1 MSDKDQPEE
10 STYSDLSSD
19 FADDSVREVD
29 TGEPESELPSFDAY
43 GDDEEW
49 GALDD
54 DESLSGDPEW
64 TGDNLATLEPD
75 SPKDPNMPPPAAPN
89 LLWLSAKAP
98 GAATPGGGTPLPS
111 HLLRHV

>member
-49 GALDD
+49 SALDD

-64 TGDNLATLEPD
+64 TGDNPAALEPN
-75 SPKDPNMPPPAAPN
+75 SPEPDMPPPAAA
-89 LLWLSAKAP
+89 SRD
-98 GAATPGGGTPLPS
+98 TDSQPLF
-111 HLLRHV
+111 